1 MKNSG
6 NVGGM
11 VIGALVSA
19 VIVALIIFLASGT
32 IADIGD
38 DLGPAALVP
47 IVAIA
52 CTIPYAVL
60 FVHRGQCALEADLTD
75 DGAFRT
81 QVGRVRR
88 TRWIGLGLCV
98 LIAFSFAVP
107 TALGHMD
114 GYGQSAIEAF
124 QQLDENRRDYDERY
138 GAGAYERDLKA
149 SGLSQGDFDDITFG
163 ANLHEVIRM
172 VVNPL
177 ALGNE
182 VFWGALFCCVIAV
195 GGIEVAVAKLAF
207 DPQIKALQAAHK
219 EEGAGAG
226 GPDLPEDVAA
236 LLTRV
241 GNTPGVHARPL
252 WEPGS
257 VGSPRADAVSS
268 LIQSVGLSH
277 VRQGLFCCLAFFIS
291 VVLSLIGVFL
301 GLVD

>member
-1 MKNSG
+1 MRG
-6 NVGGM
+6 NATGM
-11 VIGALVSA
+11 LIGAAVAA
-19 VIVALIIFLASGT
+19 VIVALIMFLAGGVF
-32 IADIGD
+32 ADIGD
-38 DLGPAALVP
+38 DLGPLVLAP
-47 IVAIA
+47 FVSIA
-52 CTIPYAVL
+52 CTIPYAAL
-60 FVHRGQCALEADLTD
+60 FVHRGQRALEADLTD
-75 DGAFRT
+75 DDAFRA

-98 LIAFSFAVP
+98 IIALSFAVP

-124 QQLDENRRDYDERY
+124 QHLDENRRDYDERY

-163 ANLHEVIRM
+163 TNLHEVIRM

-207 DPQIKALQAAHK
+207 DPQIKALQSAHK
-219 EEGAGAG
+219 EEGASAG

-241 GNTPGVHARPL
+241 GNAPGVHAWPL

-277 VRQGLFCCLAFFIS
+277 VHQGLFCGLAFFIS

>member
-1 MKNSG
+1 
-6 NVGGM
+6 
-11 VIGALVSA
+11 
-19 VIVALIIFLASGT
+19 
-32 IADIGD
+32 
-38 DLGPAALVP
+38 
-47 IVAIA
+47 
-52 CTIPYAVL
+52 
-60 FVHRGQCALEADLTD
+60 
-75 DGAFRT
+75 
-81 QVGRVRR
+81 
-88 TRWIGLGLCV
+88 
-98 LIAFSFAVP
+98 
-107 TALGHMD
+107 MD

-277 VRQGLFCCLAFFIS
+277 VRQGLFCGLAFFIS

>member
-1 MKNSG
+1 M
-6 NVGGM
+6 
-11 VIGALVSA
+11 
-19 VIVALIIFLASGT
+19 
-32 IADIGD
+32 
-38 DLGPAALVP
+38 
-47 IVAIA
+47 
-52 CTIPYAVL
+52 L